1 MDKIILIIQIRFLKS
16 PFVFTFLP
24 LHAFHARG
32 RSQRGERRSDDAC
45 QHLEGQPP
53 YLLVLHY
60 LPPFFSNVPLIV
72 FFSPAEIKEIAE
84 MSPSENVVENLMR
97 SQKFPLFL
105 LFLRDFDN

>member
-53 YLLVLHY
+53 YLLVLHR
-60 LPPFFSNVPLIV
+60 LPPFFSNIPLIV
-72 FFSPAEIKEIAE
+72 FFSPANCFFSPAEIKEIAE

-97 SQKFPLFL
+97 S
-105 LFLRDFDN
+105 